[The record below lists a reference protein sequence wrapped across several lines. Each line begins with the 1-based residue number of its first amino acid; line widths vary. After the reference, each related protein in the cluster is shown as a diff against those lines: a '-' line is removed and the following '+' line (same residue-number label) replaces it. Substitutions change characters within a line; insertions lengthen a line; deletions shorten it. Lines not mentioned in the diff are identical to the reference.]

1 MRQSNR
7 EQTQLTLAHNGAAL
21 SCAALLVVWQLTGS
35 VSKGSGSASV
45 LEPRFVMKS
54 PETLSTSAKDNQLK
68 LLVAVQEKPTQ
79 T

>member
-1 MRQSNR
+1 MMRLNESS
-7 EQTQLTLAHNGAAL
+7 LLARFGAAL

-35 VSKGSGSASV
+35 VSKGSASV